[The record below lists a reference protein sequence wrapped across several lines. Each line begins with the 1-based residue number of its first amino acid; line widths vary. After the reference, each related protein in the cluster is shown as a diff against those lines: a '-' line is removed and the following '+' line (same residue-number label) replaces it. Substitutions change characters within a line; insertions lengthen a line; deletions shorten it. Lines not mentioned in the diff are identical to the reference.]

1 MMKKLT
7 ILLLTLMLTASA
19 LAEAYEGT
27 TALLS
32 TAVVTA
38 RASGIVQSLDVE
50 VGSHVQAGKAMA
62 SLKPERVFAAQD
74 GSISL
79 VNAREGDRIDGTLLE
94 LMPLERYL
102 VYCTVSKAYQS
113 AESTLVHSGE
123 TVYVRC
129 TTDGSHRA
137 VGVLTEIEGEEY
149 RVVTLG
155 GELYLGETVY
165 LYRSDTFA
173 ASQRIGIGTVV
184 SNETQ
189 GYEAIGT
196 VSRLLVGE
204 GDEVERGQL
213 LYEING
219 GTIEAPVS
227 GIVTAMEVSAG
238 EAVDEDQV
246 VAEIVP
252 DGQVCVEIHVGETE
266 ASSFSRG
273 QRVTLTQAFDARES
287 TFGGTVIDSEWLAED
302 ALYTVRIL
310 PDADTSL
317 PLGMSVTVRTQED

>member
-1 MMKKLT
+1 MKKLT
-7 ILLLTLMLTASA
+7 ILLLALMLTASA

-27 TALLS
+27 TAPLS

-38 RASGIVQSLDVE
+38 GASGIVQALGIE
-50 VGSHVQAGKAMA
+50 AGSHVKSGDVMA
-62 SLKPERVFAAQD
+62 SLKPERAFAAQD

-79 VNAREGDRIDGTLLE
+79 VNAGEGDKIDGTLLE
-94 LMPLERYL
+94 LLPLERYL
-102 VYCTVSKAYQS
+102 IYCTVDKAYQS

-123 TVYVRC
+123 TVYARC

-137 VGVLTEIEGEEY
+137 IGVLTEIEGEEY

-184 SNETQ
+184 SNDTQ
-189 GYEAIGT
+189 GYEASGT
-196 VSRLLVGE
+196 VSRLMVGE
-204 GDEVERGQL
+204 GDEVEKGQL

-219 GTIEAPVS
+219 GTIDAPVS
-227 GIVTAMEVSAG
+227 GIVTAVNVSAG
-238 EAVDEDQV
+238 EAVTEGQT

-252 DGQVCVEIHVGETE
+252 DGQVCVEIQVGESE
-266 ASSFSRG
+266 ASGFSKG
-273 QRVTLTQAFDARES
+273 QRVTLTQTFDAEEK
-287 TFGGTVIDSEWLAED
+287 TFDGTVIDSAWLAED

-310 PDADTSL
+310 PGADTGL
-317 PLGMSVTVRTQED
+317 PLGMSITVRTRED

>member
-38 RASGIVQSLDVE
+38 SASGIVQSLDVE
-50 VGSHVQAGKAMA
+50 VGSRVEAGEAMV

-79 VNAREGDRIDGTLLE
+79 VNATEGDRIDGTLLE

-102 VYCTVSKAYQS
+102 IYCTVSKAYQS

-137 VGVLTEIEGEEY
+137 VGVLTEIDGEEY
-149 RVVTLG
+149 RVLTLG

-184 SNETQ
+184 SNEIQ

-196 VSRLLVGE
+196 VSCLLVDE

-227 GIVTAMEVSAG
+227 GIVTAIEVSAG
-238 EAVDEDQV
+238 EAVDEDQT

-252 DGQVCVEIHVGETE
+252 DGQVCVEIHVEETE

-273 QRVTLTQAFDARES
+273 QRVTLTQTFDASER
-287 TFGGTVIDSEWLAED
+287 TCGGTVIDSAWLAED